1 MGGTRGQEIVL
12 VASAGI
18 GESSIQ
24 IARCAVLSNKSG
36 WLPPLQNNQHS
47 IKYFQYVFFFKTYSS
62 DNEARRLESAFFVWK
77 ESLEMHRD
85 ATDCSL
91 PEDLGLHGLE

>member
-1 MGGTRGQEIVL
+1 MGGTRGQGIGL
-12 VASAGI
+12 VASAGT
-18 GESSIQ
+18 GELSIQ

-47 IKYFQYVFFFKTYSS
+47 IRCFQYVFFKTYSS

-91 PEDLGLHGLE
+91 PEDLGLHDLE

>member
-1 MGGTRGQEIVL
+1 MGGTRGQGIVL
-12 VASAGI
+12 EASAGT
-18 GESSIQ
+18 GELSIQ

-36 WLPPLQNNQHS
+36 WLPPLQKNQHS
-47 IKYFQYVFFFKTYSS
+47 IRYFQYLFFKTYSS

-91 PEDLGLHGLE
+91 PEDPGLHGLE